1 MARLA
6 FPIMAKK
13 NEFIRIRADND
24 LKKALAEAAERHDR
38 QEADQARY
46 ILRVALGLV
55 VAEDS
60 AAYKIRDSTRHK
72 KQGSS

>member
-1 MARLA
+1 MERLA
-6 FPIMAKK
+6 FPVMPKK
-13 NEFIRIRADND
+13 NEFIRIRADNE
-24 LKKALAEAAERHDR
+24 LKKALTEAAERHDR

-60 AAYKIRDSTRHK
+60 TAYKIRDPIRHK
-72 KQGSS
+72 KTGSS

>member
-6 FPIMAKK
+6 FPTMPKK
-13 NEFIRIRADND
+13 NEFIRIRADNE
-24 LKKALAEAAERHDR
+24 LKKALTEAAERHDR

-55 VAEDS
+55 IAEDS
-60 AAYKIRDSTRHK
+60 GAYKIRDSTRHK